1 MVFSTDDTIVAIA
14 TPRGRGGIG
23 VVRISGPGA
32 AAIAAALLP
41 GTPRLEPRHATRA
54 RAADH
59 HGAAI
64 DDVVATSFPAPHSYT
79 GQDVVEVSGHGNPVL
94 LDRLVGAAIAAGAR
108 MAEPGEFTLRAFLL
122 GKIDLPQA
130 EAVADLVEAV
140 TPVQAR
146 AAFDQ
151 LEGTLTREI
160 AGVDAPLF
168 DLIAKL
174 EASVDFPDEGYHFV
188 APEDG
193 ASGVRAITDAL
204 AALIARGRE
213 GRVIREGAHV
223 VLAGRPNTGKS
234 SLFNRLAG
242 VDRAIV
248 TDIPGTTRD
257 LVTEV
262 ADIAGL
268 AVTLVDTAG
277 LRSTTDLV
285 ESEGVGRA
293 ERAAGIADCVVIVL
307 DGSVPLEDSDRALLA
322 STSTR
327 ARVIAVN
334 KSDLRPA
341 FDLDALAMATP
352 AVRVSARSAAGIPAL
367 IHAIAAALGSREP
380 LRDVPAV
387 TNQRHLAL
395 LERAHESL
403 TRGAD
408 ALAHGAPEELALAD
422 LQEARGFLDE
432 IVGRRTSD
440 DILRH
445 IFERFCI
452 GK

>member
-1 MVFSTDDTIVAIA
+1 MFDTNDTIVALA

-23 VVRISGPGA
+23 VVRISGPEA
-32 AAIAAALLP
+32 AAITAALLP
-41 GTPRLEPRHATRA
+41 SSAPLESRHATLA
-54 RAADH
+54 TAVAAD
-59 HGAAI
+59 GLPI
-64 DDVVATSFPAPHSYT
+64 DEVVATSFPAPHSYT
-79 GQDVVEVSGHGNPVL
+79 GQHVVELSGHGNPLV
-94 LDRLVGAAIAAGAR
+94 LDRIVAAAVGAGAR
-108 MAEPGEFTLRAFLL
+108 LAEPGEFTLRAFLH

-130 EAVADLVEAV
+130 EAVADLVDAV

-151 LEGTLTREI
+151 LEGTLTRAI
-160 AGVDAPLF
+160 GAFDASLF

-188 APEDG
+188 APEQAAGD
-193 ASGVRAITDAL
+193 ARAVADAL
-204 AALIARGRE
+204 SALIARGRE

-223 VLAGRPNTGKS
+223 ALAGRPNTGKS
-234 SLFNRLAG
+234 SLFNALAG
-242 VDRAIV
+242 SDRAIV
-248 TDIPGTTRD
+248 TAIAGTTRD
-257 LVTEV
+257 LVTELV
-262 ADIAGL
+262 DINGL

-293 ERAAGIADCVVIVL
+293 ERAAAVADCVVLVL
-307 DGSVPLEDSDRALLA
+307 DGSVPPTPEDLALIGA
-322 STSTR
+322 TSSRT
-327 ARVIAVN
+327 RVIAIN
-334 KSDLRPA
+334 KSDLPVA
-341 FDLDALAMATP
+341 DGHGAYEGPSVF
-352 AVRVSARSAAGIPAL
+352 VSARSHAGMTDL
-367 IHAIAAALGSREP
+367 REAIAARLTGASTP
-380 LRDVPAV
+380 RDVPAV

-403 TRGAD
+403 LRGVD

-422 LQEARGFLDE
+422 LQDARAHLDE
-432 IVGRRTSD
+432 IVGRRTTD

>member
-1 MVFSTDDTIVAIA
+1 MAFDTNDTIVALA

-23 VVRISGPGA
+23 VVRISGPAA

-41 GTPRLEPRHATRA
+41 ASPPLESRHATLA
-54 RAADH
+54 TAVAAD
-59 HGAAI
+59 GAPI
-64 DDVVATSFPAPHSYT
+64 DEVVATSFPAPHSYT
-79 GQDVVEVSGHGNPVL
+79 GQHVVELSGHGNPLV
-94 LDRLVGAAIAAGAR
+94 LDRIVAAAVGAGAR
-108 MAEPGEFTLRAFLL
+108 LAEPGEFTLRAFLH

-130 EAVADLVEAV
+130 EAVADLVDAV

-151 LEGTLTREI
+151 LEGTLTRAI
-160 AGVDAPLF
+160 GAFDASLF

-188 APEDG
+188 APEQAAGD
-193 ASGVRAITDAL
+193 ARAVADAL
-204 AALIARGRE
+204 SALIARGRE

-223 VLAGRPNTGKS
+223 ALAGRPNTGKS
-234 SLFNRLAG
+234 SLFNALAG
-242 VDRAIV
+242 SDRAIV
-248 TDIPGTTRD
+248 TAIAGTTRD
-257 LVTEV
+257 LVTELV
-262 ADIAGL
+262 DINGL

-293 ERAAGIADCVVIVL
+293 ERAAAVADCVVLVL
-307 DGSVPLEDSDRALLA
+307 DGSIPPTQEDLALIRA
-322 STSTR
+322 TSSRT
-327 ARVIAVN
+327 RVIAIN
-334 KSDLRPA
+334 KSDLPLA
-341 FDLDALAMATP
+341 EGHDAHEAP
-352 AVRVSARSAAGIPAL
+352 AVFVSARSHAGMTDLRA
-367 IHAIAAALGSREP
+367 AIAARLTGASAP
-380 LRDVPAV
+380 RDMPAV

-403 TRGAD
+403 MRGVD

-422 LQEARGFLDE
+422 LQEARAHLDE
-432 IVGRRTSD
+432 IVGRRTTD

-445 IFERFCI
+445 IFERFCV

>member
-1 MVFSTDDTIVAIA
+1 MPFDTNDTIVALA

-23 VVRISGPGA
+23 VVRISGPEA
-32 AAIAAALLP
+32 PAVATALLAGAP
-41 GTPRLEPRHATRA
+41 PLEPRHATLA
-54 RAADH
+54 RAVDRD
-59 HGAAI
+59 GAPI
-64 DDVVATSFPAPHSYT
+64 DEVVATSFPAPHSYT
-79 GQDVVEVSGHGNPVL
+79 GQHVVELSGHGNPGL

-108 MAEPGEFTLRAFLL
+108 LAEPGEFTLRAFLH

-130 EAVADLVEAV
+130 EAVADLVDAV

-151 LEGTLTREI
+151 LEGTLTRAI
-160 AGVDAPLF
+160 AAVDAPLF

-174 EASVDFPDEGYHFV
+174 EASVDFPDEGYHFI
-188 APEDG
+188 APG
-193 ASGVRAITDAL
+193 DA
-204 AALIARGRE
+204 AADARTIGDSIGSLIARGRK

-234 SLFNRLAG
+234 SLFNALAG
-242 VDRAIV
+242 ADRAIV
-248 TDIPGTTRD
+248 THVPGTTRD

-262 ADIAGL
+262 VDINGL

-277 LRSTTDLV
+277 LRSTSDLV
-285 ESEGVGRA
+285 EAEGVGRA
-293 ERAAGIADCVVIVL
+293 EKAAGVADCVVLVI
-307 DGSVPLEDSDRALLA
+307 DGSAAPTSEDTALMTSPA
-322 STSTR
+322 SR

-334 KSDLRPA
+334 KADLPPA
-341 FDLDALAMATP
+341 PGHDSYAGT
-352 AVRVSARSAAGIPAL
+352 VIHVSARSHANIEAL
-367 IHAIAAALGSREP
+367 RAAIASALSAGGAP
-380 LRDVPAV
+380 RDVPAV

-395 LERAHESL
+395 LERAHDAI

-422 LQEARGFLDE
+422 LQEARGHLDE

-440 DILRH
+440 DLLRH
-445 IFERFCI
+445 IFERFCV

>member
-1 MVFSTDDTIVAIA
+1 MAFDTNDTIVALA

-23 VVRISGPGA
+23 VVRISGPDA
-32 AAIAAALLP
+32 PAIASAVLMD
-41 GTPRLEPRHATRA
+41 TPALEPRHATLSRA
-54 RAADH
+54 VDP
-59 HGAAI
+59 HGAPI

-79 GQDVVEVSGHGNPVL
+79 GQHVVEVSGHGNPVL
-94 LDRLVGAAIAAGAR
+94 LDRIVAAAVAAGAR
-108 MAEPGEFTLRAFLL
+108 LAEPGEFTLRAFLH
-122 GKIDLPQA
+122 GKMDLPQA
-130 EAVADLVEAV
+130 EAVADLVDAV

-151 LEGTLTREI
+151 LEGTLTRAI
-160 AGVDAPLF
+160 AAIDAPLF

-174 EASVDFPDEGYHFV
+174 EASVDFPDEGYHFI
-188 APEDG
+188 APEDAAADARTIG
-193 ASGVRAITDAL
+193 ASLGS
-204 AALIARGRE
+204 LIARGRE

-234 SLFNRLAG
+234 SLFNALAG
-242 VDRAIV
+242 ADRAIV
-248 TDIPGTTRD
+248 THVPGTTRD

-262 ADIAGL
+262 VDINGL

-277 LRSTTDLV
+277 LRSTSDLV
-285 ESEGVGRA
+285 EAEGVGRA
-293 ERAAGIADCVVIVL
+293 EQAAGIADCVVLVI
-307 DGSVPLEDSDRALLA
+307 DGSVAPDGEDAALIA
-322 STSTR
+322 STASR

-334 KSDLRPA
+334 KADLPPA
-341 FDLDALAMATP
+341 PGHDAYGSG
-352 AVRVSARSAAGIPAL
+352 AVRVSARSHANMDAL
-367 IHAIAAALGSREP
+367 RAAIAAALSAGGA

-395 LERAHESL
+395 LERAHDAL

-422 LQEARGFLDE
+422 LQEARGCLDE

-440 DILRH
+440 DLLRH